1 MRTVIRAT
9 EQHFHDLAGHF
20 LALSPTDR
28 LLRFG
33 WAITD
38 AQIVAYVESL
48 LCSNDTVLV
57 VPEPLRGISG
67 VLHFESMGSGVTLG
81 LSVSARSRGL
91 GIGMLLLQRAKLLAR
106 AQGLRTLYARN
117 LSVNAPLQRLTLRL
131 GMMVAC
137 ALSAPLSARSTG
149 LQAPASVRLE
159 AASAPMITLAD
170 DSLRP
175 QWNGAPAGARLPDLA
190 EAVLS

>member
-48 LCSNDTVLV
+48 LSSDDTVLV

-91 GIGMLLLQRAKLLAR
+91 GIGMLLVQRAKLLAR
-106 AQGLRTLYARN
+106 AEGLRTLYARN
-117 LSVNAPLQRLTLRL
+117 LSVNATLQRLALRL

-137 ALSAPLSARSTG
+137 APSARDTG
-149 LQAPASVRLE
+149 LRAPASVRLE
-159 AASAPMITLAD
+159 AASAPIITLAD

-190 EAVLS
+190 EAEFS